1 TGSRFVSTAIV
12 PRVCLYNR
20 RVAEPAPKTPALP
33 DDSPSL
39 DPLAIERNYQRERA
53 RRRARVER
61 RSAAKRS
68 DVRFWVT
75 LLALA
80 FLPASIIPA
89 ACHGGQ
95 TLLGVGGKGGNH
107 VPPVGPLLP
116 AATSPAEDWPPARQS
131 RAPAANPPLTLT
143 AGDRASQGRQR
154 ARPRLR

>member
-1 TGSRFVSTAIV
+1 M
-12 PRVCLYNR
+12 
-20 RVAEPAPKTPALP
+20 AEPAPKTSLP

-80 FLPASIIPA
+80 FLAAFIILA
-89 ACHGGQ
+89 AWHEVQ
-95 TLLGVGGKGGNH
+95 TLFGV
-107 VPPVGPLLP
+107 
-116 AATSPAEDWPPARQS
+116 
-131 RAPAANPPLTLT
+131 
-143 AGDRASQGRQR
+143 
-154 ARPRLR
+154 